1 MMPIRRRTAQF
12 AVILVLLWLLGSL
25 ITGFSY
31 MVQTAPYP
39 VDTSPASRDL
49 PFQEIVIASDAVS
62 LAGWWIPAERPVA
75 ELIFVHGAGSN
86 RISRYIGS
94 LDFYK
99 TLNELNISVITMDLR
114 NHGNSPVTDGLLCM
128 GLAEWRDVLA
138 AAHWLDAHA
147 PSALPRFLL
156 GASMGGSAVIHALD
170 NGLQADGLILL
181 DPQLDVPD
189 SLKHGAQVTTGIPAP
204 LFSLAAQI
212 AVWHFDLPHG
222 DQSPLNLAT
231 SLTLPILLMQ
241 DWDDPVTR
249 SPFAEQLQRRNPS
262 VQLHRVPAIDASAPC
277 LAGKGDWGSHVA
289 ALPCHPE
296 WTRETIE
303 AFIEPISQTIR
314 ARSSGSL

>member
-1 MMPIRRRTAQF
+1 MMPIRRRAAQS
-12 AVILVLLWLLGSL
+12 AVILVLAWLLGSL

-31 MVQTAPYP
+31 MVQITPYP

-49 PFQEIVIASDAVS
+49 LFQEIVIASDAVS
-62 LAGWWIPAERPVA
+62 LEGWWIPAERPVA

-114 NHGNSPVTDGLLCM
+114 NHGNSPVTDGLLRM
-128 GLAEWRDVLA
+128 GSAEWRDVLA
-138 AAHWLDAHA
+138 AAQWLDAHA
-147 PSALPRFLL
+147 PSGLPRLLL
-156 GASMGGSAVIHALD
+156 GASMGGSTVIHALD
-170 NGLQADGLILL
+170 NGVRANGLILL
-181 DPQLDVPD
+181 DPQLDVLD
-189 SLKHGAQVTTGIPAP
+189 SLKHGAQVTTGIPAS
-204 LFSLAAQI
+204 LFSLAARI

-231 SLTLPILLMQ
+231 SLKLPILLMQ

-249 SPFAEQLQRRNPS
+249 SPFAEQLQRRNHS
-262 VQLHRVPAIDASAPC
+262 VQLHRVPAINVSAPC

-289 ALPCHPE
+289 AHPCHPV

-303 AFIEPISQTIR
+303 AFIESILQTTPT
-314 ARSSGSL
+314 RSSGSL